1 MRRIVHIDQDAFY
14 ASCEIRDHAEL
25 RGKPVVVGSDGRRG
39 VIAAASYEARAFGI
53 RSAMPGFK
61 AKALC
66 PDVIFMP
73 PRFEVYR
80 AVSAQIRAI
89 FAEYTDLIEPL
100 SLDEAYLDVTEN
112 KRGIEFASVV
122 AREIRERIL
131 KETELTASAGIS
143 YQKFLAKMASSQRK
157 PNGQFVIT
165 PEDGPEFVAN
175 LKIEKFHGVGP
186 STAAAMK
193 NLGIHTGRDL
203 REKPI
208 ELLIRHFGKS
218 GPYFYALARGIDDR
232 PVVPDRV
239 RKSVGAENTMLEDT
253 SDRDELIVEL
263 APLIDKVWSH
273 CARNGTRGKTVVL
286 KVTYSDFEQIT
297 RSRSNSRYIEDRA
310 GVELLA
316 HELLN
321 GLFPLP
327 KPIRLVGVTLTG
339 LNTEEAGDTAQL
351 ALAL

>member
-14 ASCEIRDHAEL
+14 ASCEIRDHPEL

-73 PRFEVYR
+73 PRFDIYR

-122 AREIRERIL
+122 AKEIRERIF
-131 KETELTASAGIS
+131 KETQLTASAGIS

-186 STAAAMK
+186 ATAQAMK

-297 RSRSNSRYIEDRA
+297 RSRSNSRYIEDRT
-310 GVELLA
+310 GVELFA

-321 GLFPLP
+321 AYSPSRSPFGWS
-327 KPIRLVGVTLTG
+327 
-339 LNTEEAGDTAQL
+339 A
-351 ALAL
+351 

>member
-14 ASCEIRDHAEL
+14 ASCEIRDHPEL

-73 PRFEVYR
+73 PRFDVYR

-122 AREIRERIL
+122 AREIRGRIFQ
-131 KETELTASAGIS
+131 ETQLTASAGIAAG
-143 YQKFLAKMASSQRK
+143 KWLAKMASSQRK
-157 PNGQFVIT
+157 PNGQFVIR
-165 PEDGPEFVAN
+165 PEEALEFISQ

-186 STAAAMK
+186 ATAAAMK
-193 NLGIHTGRDL
+193 NLGIHTGSDL
-203 REKPI
+203 REKPL

-263 APLIDKVWSH
+263 APLIDKVWAH

-297 RSRSNSRYIEDRA
+297 RSRSNSRYIDDRS
-310 GVELLA
+310 GVELFA

-339 LNTEEAGDTAQL
+339 LNTEETGDNAQL